1 MRKAFLCMSLMILR
15 CMKTVVFS
23 SFSNG
28 EKTHM
33 ACCEKYKPCIL
44 KYKAL
49 ILKYMPYI
57 FGRVKCTEKQ
67 NLTKAS
73 KMPRKIVAKRA
84 RKSALRCALR
94 PSVLHAQKSDCC
106 HVYVEM
112 SEKVA
117 RKTINRA
124 VLYNKDMC
132 CSLFIYCV
140 PCKIKAERFCSVG
153 KMGGQPCYNF

>member
-1 MRKAFLCMSLMILR
+1 
-15 CMKTVVFS
+15 
-23 SFSNG
+23 
-28 EKTHM
+28 M
-33 ACCEKYKPCIL
+33 ACCEKYKPCSL

-94 PSVLHAQKSDCC
+94 PPVLHAQKSDCC

-140 PCKIKAERFCSVG
+140 PCKIKTERFCSVG
-153 KMGGQPCYNF
+153 KMGDNRAIIFNCPPWLGSKSRLRPI